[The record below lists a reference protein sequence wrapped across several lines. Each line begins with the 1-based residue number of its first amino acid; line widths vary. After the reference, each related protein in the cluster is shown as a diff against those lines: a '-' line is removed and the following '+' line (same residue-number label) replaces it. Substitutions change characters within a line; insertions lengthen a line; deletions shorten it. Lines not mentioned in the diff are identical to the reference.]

1 MNPFRDT
8 IVADPWRT
16 PVDVPEIHAEVFQD
30 CVQALEQVRQRCSSG
45 GLLIHGAAGSGKT
58 HLLSRLRNH
67 LTLQAPTATDR
78 QESLFVW
85 VRLQTSPRM
94 IWRHVRRSLVEDWFR
109 PVRGQRIQFERV
121 LFHRLAAL
129 RVAEGDLEP
138 WFDFMRE
145 EHPQELEALLE
156 RVADTQNLDRNTTLA
171 FKHLAFDRYRRDLR
185 AWLAGDSLPEETLKR
200 LELAQEEGTDAER
213 EDEAR
218 RVVIMLCRLAGET
231 LPILLSFDQ
240 VEALQATPDDREGLF
255 AFGQLIGAL
264 HDETSN
270 LLLVSCVQSSFAAD
284 LKDRLRGADYDRL
297 TSLGKRS
304 LAMLTRPQ
312 AERLI
317 AARLTGVSDSV
328 RLPAGRDAL
337 WPLENDDWEHL
348 AGLGELTPR
357 RLLATCAER
366 YDAWSQSAS
375 ASAPPPLSF
384 EDWLEQVWTA
394 RLGECR
400 AINDP
405 HQSEEILRHALPVLA
420 RLVFPEFRLEQDDL
434 LPDVA
439 LVFTT
444 PRERRGLAF
453 CMQSNMNSLRALLER
468 LLNQHVPQRLQR
480 LVLLRDERLP
490 ISPTAKVTRKNLEEL
505 ERQQAMMLLTSAD
518 VLAELD
524 AVRRLWS
531 DASSG
536 DLDHEGQTV
545 TVQEL
550 GRELPALFS
559 AALRDFA
566 ERLFGPAG
574 N

>member
-30 CVQALEQVRQRCSSG
+30 CVRALEQVRQRGGSG

-156 RVADTQNLDRNTTLA
+156 RVADAQNLDRNTTLA

-185 AWLAGDSLPEETLKR
+185 AWLAGDSLPEETLAR
-200 LELAQEEGTDAER
+200 LELTQEEGTDAER

-231 LPILLSFDQ
+231 LPMLLSFDQ

-264 HDETSN
+264 HDETNN
-270 LLLVSCVQSSFAAD
+270 LLLVSCVQSSFADD
-284 LKDRLRGADYDRL
+284 LMQRLRGADYDRL

-317 AARLTGVSDSV
+317 AARLTGVSDTI
-328 RLPAGRDAL
+328 RLPARRDPL
-337 WPLENDDWEHL
+337 WPLESGDWDQL

-366 YDAWSQSAS
+366 YEAWSQSAP

-384 EDWLEQVWTA
+384 AAWLQQVWTA
-394 RLGECR
+394 RLRECQ
-400 AINDP
+400 ASNHP
-405 HQSEEILRHALPVLA
+405 HISEEILRHALPLLA
-420 RLVFPEFRLEQDDL
+420 HWMFPEVRLEQDDL

-444 PRERRGLAF
+444 PRERRGLSF
-453 CMQSNMNSLRALLER
+453 CMQSNMNSLTAHLKR
-468 LLNQHVPQRLQR
+468 LLSQHAPQRLQR
-480 LVLLRDERLP
+480 LILLRDKRLS
-490 ISPTAKVTRKNLEEL
+490 ISPTAKKARSLLEEL
-505 ERQQAMMLLTSAD
+505 ERLQAIMLHPTAD
-518 VLAELD
+518 LLAELD

-536 DLDHEGQTV
+536 DLDYEGQTV
-545 TVQEL
+545 SAQEL

-559 AALRDFA
+559 AELRDFA
-566 ERLFGPAG
+566 QRLWGPTES
-574 N
+574 

>member
-30 CVQALEQVRQRCSSG
+30 SVRALEQVRQRGSSG

-85 VRLQTSPRM
+85 VRLQTNPRM

-145 EHPQELEALLE
+145 EHPQDLEALLD

-185 AWLAGDSLPEETLKR
+185 AWLAGDSLPEETLAR
-200 LELAQEEGTDAER
+200 LELTQEEGTDAER

-240 VEALQATPDDREGLF
+240 VEALQTTPDDREGLF

-270 LLLVSCVQSSFAAD
+270 LLLVSCVQSSFADD
-284 LKDRLRGADYDRL
+284 LKHRLRGADYDRL
-297 TSLGKRS
+297 TSLGTRS
-304 LAMLTRPQ
+304 LAMLTRHQ

-317 AARLTGVSDSV
+317 AARLTGSSNTV
-328 RLPAGRDAL
+328 RLPARRDAL
-337 WPLENDDWEHL
+337 WPLESGDWEHL

-375 ASAPPPLSF
+375 ASAPPPLPF
-384 EDWLEQVWTA
+384 EAWLRQIWTA

-400 AINDP
+400 TINDP
-405 HQSEEILRHALPVLA
+405 QQSEEILRHALPLLA
-420 RLVFPEFRLEQDDL
+420 QLLFPEVRQDHDDL

-439 LVFTT
+439 FVFHSQS
-444 PRERRGLAF
+444 ERRGLAF
-453 CMQSNMNSLRALLER
+453 CMQSNMNSLTALLRR
-468 LLNQHVPQRLQR
+468 LLNQQAAQRLQR
-480 LVLLRDERLP
+480 LILLRDERLP
-490 ISPTAKVTRKNLEEL
+490 ISRTAPKARQYLEEL
-505 ERQQAMMLLTSAD
+505 ERQQGKMLHPSAD
-518 VLAELD
+518 VLVELD

-536 DLDHEGQTV
+536 DLDHEGKTV
-545 TVQEL
+545 SVQEL

-559 AALRDFA
+559 ADLREFA
-566 ERLFGPAG
+566 QRLWGPTG